1 MKPIKI
7 ELQDKDIKAL
17 EQLYRQTKDVRMR
30 TRAQIILLN
39 GEQDFVAGAIAPI
52 VRMNEV
58 SVQRI
63 LHRYHSKG
71 IKGLHDEPRS
81 GRPPKITAAYLEKL
95 IATVRR
101 RPRALGL
108 DFSIWTLDYLRD
120 YVAEQTGVLLSR
132 ETIRRHLKK
141 QGITFSRP
149 QHKINSPDPDYEVKK
164 KRSKKPGKS

>member
-1 MKPIKI
+1 MKPIKLKLKEE
-7 ELQDKDIKAL
+7 ELKAL
-17 EQLYRQTKDVRMR
+17 EQLYHQTKDVRLR

-39 GEQDFVAGAIAPI
+39 GEQGMVTPSICCI

-63 LHRYHSKG
+63 LHRYQAQG
-71 IKGLHDEPRS
+71 IEGLKDEPRG
-81 GRPPKITAAYLEKL
+81 GRPRKMTAEYLEKL

-108 DFSIWTLDYLRD
+108 NYSIWTLDYVRD
-120 YVAEQTGVLLSR
+120 YMVKQTGILLSR
-132 ETIRRHLKK
+132 ETIRRHLYK

-149 QHKINSPDPDYEVKK
+149 QHKISSPDPDYEVKK

>member
-7 ELQDKDIKAL
+7 ELQDEDIKAL

-39 GEQDFVAGAIAPI
+39 GEQDLVSSAIASI

-63 LHRYHSKG
+63 LHRYQSKG
-71 IKGLHDEPRS
+71 IEGLKDEPRT
-81 GRPPKITAAYLEKL
+81 GRPPKMTAAYLEKL

-120 YVAEQTGVLLSR
+120 YMAEQTGVLLSR

-149 QHKINSPDPDYEVKK
+149 QHKISSPDPDYEVKK
-164 KRSKKPGKS
+164 KRSKKPEKS